1 MEDYDESDWV
11 QIGYN
16 DHPDFIT
23 ILSEG
28 LDNIDRENNQHR
40 YSVVFCLDNGKFYK
54 VAWTVFNIEGE
65 ASEGNYM
72 VEVKPVSKTTT
83 VWEEV

>member
-23 ILSEG
+23 ILPEK
-28 LDNIDRENNQHR
+28 LDAVDHENNKDL
-40 YSVVFCLDNGKFYK
+40 YSIVFCVDNSKFYK
-54 VAWTVFNIEGE
+54 VGWTVFDTEGKM
-65 ASEGNYM
+65 SEGNYM
-72 VEVKPVSKTTT
+72 VGVEPVSKTIT

>member
-23 ILSEG
+23 ILSEE
-28 LDNIDRENNQHR
+28 LDRIDHEDNQYLH
-40 YSVVFCLDNGKFYK
+40 SIVFCVDNNSFYK
-54 VAWTVFNIEGE
+54 VGWTFFGIEGKM
-65 ASEGNYM
+65 SEGNYM
-72 VEVKPVSKTTT
+72 VEVEPVSKTTT